1 MNIYIYTH
9 THIYIYIWIYIERE
23 GKEGEREKEEERYTL
38 RSIIIIK
45 VTLLKAINI
54 FNHEENIVMLKW
66 EHEYIATVIFRVS
79 GFKIDS

>member
-1 MNIYIYTH
+1 MNIYR
-9 THIYIYIWIYIERE
+9 ERE
-23 GKEGEREKEEERYTL
+23 GKEGEKEKEEKRYTL

-66 EHEYIATVIFRVS
+66 EREYTATAIFRVS

>member
-1 MNIYIYTH
+1 M
-9 THIYIYIWIYIERE
+9 
-23 GKEGEREKEEERYTL
+23 KEEKRYSL

-66 EHEYIATVIFRVS
+66 EHEYTATAIFRVS